1 MKRLVVILLLLL
13 VVTSQAVRAQSRSS
27 ANVIQRGGAP
37 NLTSLLV
44 GLVPAEPLELTGA
57 VDSNSPAVWD
67 LVSGQQTMVVLTS
80 FAGRTSRALG
90 NLDALTPAVPVKLR
104 PWPGGG
110 VWMEAVVSAPD
121 DTWYGYYH
129 NERVATACGDT
140 TKAVPRIGA
149 ARSKDHGATWYD
161 LGIILE
167 APESS
172 FVCDTNNRYFVGGVG
187 DLSVVLDRSGQF
199 LYVFFSQ
206 YGRTVAEQGVGVA
219 RMVWGDR
226 DRPVGKLDVWSG
238 GVWLPISGTHVTDVT
253 PVFMTNRLWHSPD
266 GHVDAYWGPTVHWN
280 EYFQQ
285 YVMLLNR
292 SADESF
298 SQEGIYLSMSVNLDQ
313 PSTWPVPTKILD
325 GGQWYPQV
333 IGMEQG
339 AGTDKFAGQ
348 EARFFMSGR
357 STYIIRFN
365 RLDVPSTR

>member
-1 MKRLVVILLLLL
+1 MNRLVLVLIL
-13 VVTSQAVRAQSRSS
+13 VVTSQAVWAQSRSS
-27 ANVIQRGGAP
+27 ANAIQHGGAP

-44 GLVPAEPLELTGA
+44 GFVPAEPIELTGA

-67 LVSGQQTMVVLTS
+67 LVSGRETMVVLTS

-90 NLDALTPAVPVKLR
+90 NLDGLTPAVPVKLR

-110 VWMEAVVSAPD
+110 VWMEAVVAAPD
-121 DTWYGYYH
+121 GTWYGYYH

-140 TKAVPRIGA
+140 TKVVPRIGA
-149 ARSKDHGATWYD
+149 ARSRDHGATWYD

-167 APESS
+167 VPEATY
-172 FVCDTNNRYFVGGVG
+172 VCNTNNRYFVGGVG

-206 YGRTVAEQGVGVA
+206 YGRTAVEQGVGVA
-219 RMVWGDR
+219 RLMWGDR
-226 DRPVGKLDVWSG
+226 DKPVGKLDVWSS
-238 GVWLPISGTHVTDVT
+238 GVWLPLFGTQVDRAT
-253 PVFMTNRLWHSPD
+253 PIFLMSRLWHD
-266 GHVDAYWGPTVHWN
+266 ADADVDAYWGPTVHWN
-280 EYFQQ
+280 EYLQK

-292 SADESF
+292 AADESF
-298 SQEGIYLSMSVNLDQ
+298 TQEGIYVSMSLSLET
-313 PSTWPVPTKILD
+313 PSTWAPPTKIMD

-357 STYIIRFN
+357 SSFIIRFN
-365 RLDVPSTR
+365 RAAGSAP